1 MGHFKGFV
9 YTSILISVATSILI
23 RLHNIYSDYGC
34 SIHSDLGY
42 GVLSTICSGCYFLN
56 SQIWVCYTLCILV
69 RVATFVLISVVASI
83 LIRGHRGILISVA
96 TSILIGIATGILIR
110 AARGIRIRVM
120 WFNLSYR
127 LLRLILFRIINC
139 GSCIL
144 LQTGKGCSI
153 YID

>member
-1 MGHFKGFV
+1 M
-9 YTSILISVATSILI
+9 
-23 RLHNIYSDYGC
+23 
-34 SIHSDLGY
+34 
-42 GVLSTICSGCYFLN
+42 
-56 SQIWVCYTLCILV
+56 CILV

-96 TSILIGIATGILIR
+96 PSILIGLATGILIR

-144 LQTGKGCSI
+144 LHTGKGCSI